1 MITTEVKV
9 LDAIRARGTQNF
21 SGAEIAG
28 AAGLCRQTV
37 YKIIRKLNAKGHR
50 IEAYAGLGFMARV
63 KEEQTIRREVCSA
76 FPPVSSSC
84 ISSGLI
90 GPNTA
95 EGRERIRQAQ
105 LARWRASRS
114 PV

>member
-1 MITTEVKV
+1 MTTTEVKV
-9 LDAIRARGTQNF
+9 LDAILGRGTQNF

-28 AAGLCRQTV
+28 EAGLCRQTV

-50 IEAYAGLGFMARV
+50 IEAHAGLGFMARV
-63 KEEQTIRREVCSA
+63 KEEQTIRREASSCRA
-76 FPPVSSSC
+76 FPPVS
-84 ISSGLI
+84 
-90 GPNTA
+90 GPKTA